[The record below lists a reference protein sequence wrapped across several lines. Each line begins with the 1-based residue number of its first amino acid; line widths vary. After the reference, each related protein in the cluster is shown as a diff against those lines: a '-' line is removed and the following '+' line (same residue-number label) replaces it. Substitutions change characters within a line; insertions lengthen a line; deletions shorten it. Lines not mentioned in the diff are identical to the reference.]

1 MQASADLDEASECP
15 QHITP
20 KIVCLDE
27 SEKSS
32 ESVVPTTENRNAI
45 EADTVKKISL
55 CPDLC
60 EVLALLEGDD
70 FVRELIIYG
79 YNSDDEPTFEP
90 EPKVILRKSWKPLG
104 QPL

>member
-1 MQASADLDEASECP
+1 MRYPYEYAVKSFYDGGYFFACRNEMQASADLDEASECP

-45 EADTVKKISL
+45 EADTVKKISRCPPQFRLVGSHL
-55 CPDLC
+55 CLVNFHPRRC
-60 EVLALLEGDD
+60 V
-70 FVRELIIYG
+70 
-79 YNSDDEPTFEP
+79 S
-90 EPKVILRKSWKPLG
+90 VIG
-104 QPL
+104 